1 MQRECSAEYIQVQA
15 SMSFLIPINKETPC
29 LRKKMHVT
37 HKSMVSLLTYST
49 DSI

>member
-1 MQRECSAEYIQVQA
+1 MQRECSVEYIHVQA

-29 LRKKMHVT
+29 LRKKIYVAY
-37 HKSMVSLLTYST
+37 KSIVSLLTYIT